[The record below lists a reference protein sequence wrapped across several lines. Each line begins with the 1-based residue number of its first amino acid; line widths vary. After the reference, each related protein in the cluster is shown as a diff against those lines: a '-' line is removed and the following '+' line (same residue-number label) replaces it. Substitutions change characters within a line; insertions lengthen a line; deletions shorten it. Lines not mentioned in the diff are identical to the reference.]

1 MKVKNICMNCMSE
14 QLNEN
19 GVCMACGMKE
29 SAITTTKKHLPLRT
43 VLKGKYL
50 VGRVTGEGGFGI
62 TYVGYDL
69 DLEIKVAIKEFCP
82 GNIAGREATDSVTIM
97 PFGSREKEVYESE
110 KEKFINEAKRLAK
123 FRKLEGVVSVLDY
136 FRENNTAYIV
146 MDYIEG
152 VTLKQYCKMLNVPMR
167 WDELLGLV
175 RPVLKSLS
183 EIHAAGIIHR
193 DISADNIM
201 ISKDK
206 KSAYLIDFGTAR
218 AWEEGTL
225 SAYEKDFYTPWEQT
239 SKTIEQG
246 PWTDVYALCATIYY
260 CMTNH
265 RLPLVSDRHGN
276 EQIVLPSQL
285 GIQVPAYVEA
295 ALEEG
300 LALHP
305 NNRIRSME
313 ELEQKL
319 YSNKQVVKKDVQ
331 PVASKAE
338 SNVEA
343 KSVSVQDAEEEED
356 GFKVLETLKASGQ
369 KGKVLS
375 RINDIAVVG
384 SVVCLFIVAVI
395 VGAAGFGLAE
405 LIISWIVIMA
415 ITGTCVCLET
425 LEIKRQSAILG
436 CLFDEKNCDKISYIQ
451 AQIKWLKSVRMRN
464 RGFGLKQI
472 VTDYSSAGVGQTNK
486 LVFYKLYKKIE
497 TYSNIPEDLK
507 KEWLIGVE
515 YMFSLQDDY
524 GNSGFNENH
533 PVLRSQK
540 IKNKYVQ
547 NQLFNLDV
555 QNKIDCPE
563 IYALAQCRYMD
574 NLYKVQHIGDTLVCH
589 TDIWQGG
596 IILMQNFFDDY
607 YKYIV
612 APSSKVTD
620 ETKQKW
626 KFSLEAMLNRAK

>member
-29 SAITTTKKHLPLRT
+29 TAITTTKKHLPLRT

-50 VGRVTGEGGFGI
+50 VGRVIGEGGFGI

-82 GNIAGREATDSVTIM
+82 GSVAGREATDSVTIM
-97 PFGSREKEVYESE
+97 PFGTREKEVYESE

-152 VTLKQYCKMLNVPMR
+152 VTLKQYCKMLNAPMR

-175 RPVLKSLS
+175 RPVLKSLG
-183 EIHAAGIIHR
+183 EIHAAGMIHR

-206 KSAYLIDFGTAR
+206 KSVYLIDFGTAR
-218 AWEEGTL
+218 AWEDGTL

-239 SKTIEQG
+239 SETIEQG

-260 CMTNH
+260 CMTNR

-319 YSNKQVVKKDVQ
+319 YSNNQVVKKDVQ
-331 PVASKAE
+331 PVVSKEE

-343 KSVSVQDAEEEED
+343 KSVSVQDADGEGFRILEEIKKMGERTKRNA
-356 GFKVLETLKASGQ
+356 F
-369 KGKVLS
+369 LS
-375 RINDIAVVG
+375 QI
-384 SVVCLFIVAVI
+384 LIVAVVI
-395 VGAAGFGLAE
+395 VLCGLYVKNYISLENFVLISILVLVAVDIPCIVSIIKCFKEESKLYYRLFDPDKCNDIGYVKAQLEYFSLVKRDYIAPRKTYSISTFQNRGISAKDIPLLEELMQQIDSSSQIPAE
-405 LIISWIVIMA
+405 L
-415 ITGTCVCLET
+415 
-425 LEIKRQSAILG
+425 KREWKA
-436 CLFDEKNCDKISYIQ
+436 K
-451 AQIKWLKSVRMRN
+451 A
-464 RGFGLKQI
+464 
-472 VTDYSSAGVGQTNK
+472 DYLIYMLTNK
-486 LVFYKLYKKIE
+486 
-497 TYSNIPEDLK
+497 
-507 KEWLIGVE
+507 
-515 YMFSLQDDY
+515 
-524 GNSGFNENH
+524 
-533 PVLRSQK
+533 
-540 IKNKYVQ
+540 
-547 NQLFNLDV
+547 
-555 QNKIDCPE
+555 
-563 IYALAQCRYMD
+563 
-574 NLYKVQHIGDTLVCH
+574 
-589 TDIWQGG
+589 
-596 IILMQNFFDDY
+596 
-607 YKYIV
+607 
-612 APSSKVTD
+612 
-620 ETKQKW
+620 
-626 KFSLEAMLNRAK
+626 